1 MSTPI
6 ESLNT
11 DTALLEA
18 SAIHV
23 ALTFFPELMFF
34 NETEDSYAPDP
45 YFIPQSN
52 PGIVQYFI
60 PEGYGVEANSNRE
73 GYYGPLITV
82 TYNQE
87 ERRPS
92 ATIARWHLDPHC
104 GNYPDPQH
112 A

>member
-1 MSTPI
+1 MNTPI
-6 ESLNT
+6 ENPDT
-11 DTALLEA
+11 DTAILEA
-18 SAIHV
+18 NAIHV
-23 ALTFFPELMFF
+23 AKTFFPELMFF
-34 NETEDSYAPDP
+34 SETEDFYAPEP

-52 PGIVQYFI
+52 PRVVAYFI

-92 ATIARWHLDPHC
+92 ASITRRHLDPHC
-104 GNYPDPQH
+104 GNYPAPQR